1 MNKRLLVSLSA
12 AAILSV
18 GTATLVNN
26 VENDTAVV
34 QAAVHK
40 KKLTK
45 NAYIYNVR
53 GKRVGKK
60 VLKKGKTVKILGT
73 KKIHGK
79 KYYRI
84 GKNQYVRTA
93 NFVVKHS
100 ASTTSINAGTSSNP
114 TGTVTTN
121 SSMSNKEFAT
131 TSSKGHSAFPTS
143 KSTGSKTST
152 SSSSKSNS
160 SSSTSSN
167 KSDDS
172 TNVSGVRYNTK
183 KSSMDNAP
191 TLSAED
197 ERIARKYKNKS
208 VYYTDDEVQQIEDRL
223 WQNIQ
228 NYRVSKGYPAFKT
241 NLELT
246 NLAQQS
252 QIPGTKEFNR
262 FDTKYS
268 QNTDEIKSY
277 LPGLAALG
285 MDMGKAEVDSN
296 FYSVWSYWNTYMKSN
311 IGKDTPTEVADAIF
325 EVLKRDDSRF
335 SKMIY
340 GWKEHH
346 AYAALSVHY
355 YVSHLGYS
363 QNSIGISFFTADGTS
378 PEWINAWNKAN

>member
-1 MNKRLLVSLSA
+1 MNKRLLVSLRA

-26 VENDTAVV
+26 VENDTAVG

-45 NAYIYNVR
+45 NAYVYNAR

-93 NFVVKHS
+93 NFVVKR
-100 ASTTSINAGTSSNP
+100 STTSIKASSSSNV

-121 SSMSNKEFAT
+121 SSMSNKEFTT

-143 KSTGSKTST
+143 KSTGSKAST
-152 SSSSKSNS
+152 SVSSKSNS

-167 KSDDS
+167 KSNDD

-183 KSSMDNAP
+183 KSS
-191 TLSAED
+191 TLYGPMSAEQ
-197 ERIARKYKNKS
+197 EKAARKWHKLRGEL
-208 VYYTDDEVQQIEDRL
+208 YYTDDQIQQIEDRL

-228 NYRVSKGYPAFKT
+228 NYRVSKGYSAFKT
-241 NLELT
+241 NSELT
-246 NLAQQS
+246 NLAQKAQV
-252 QIPGTKEFNR
+252 PGTPEFKR

-268 QNTDEIKSY
+268 QNTNDIKAFV
-277 LPGLAALG
+277 PGLAALG

-296 FYSVWSYWNTYMKSN
+296 FYAVWSYWNTYMKAE
-311 IGKDTPTEVADAIF
+311 IGKDTPTEAADAIF
-325 EVLKRDDSRF
+325 DVLKRDDSRF

-340 GWKEHH
+340 GWKQNH
-346 AYAALSVHY
+346 AYAALSVHFY
-355 YVSHLGYS
+355 YDGADK
-363 QNSIGISFFTADGTS
+363 NSVGISFFTADGTS

>member
-45 NAYIYNVR
+45 NAYVYNAR

-93 NFVVKHS
+93 NFVVKR
-100 ASTTSINAGTSSNP
+100 STTSIKASSSSNV

-121 SSMSNKEFAT
+121 SSMSNKEFTT

-143 KSTGSKTST
+143 KSVGSKTST
-152 SSSSKSNS
+152 SGSSKSNS
-160 SSSTSSN
+160 SNSTSSN
-167 KSDDS
+167 KSNDD

-197 ERIARKYKNKS
+197 ERIARKYMNKS
-208 VYYTDDEVQQIEDRL
+208 VYFTDEEVQQIEDRL

-241 NLELT
+241 NSELT
-246 NLAQQS
+246 NLAQQA
-252 QIPGTKEFNR
+252 QVPGTREFQR
-262 FDTKYS
+262 FTDKIS
-268 QNTDEIKSY
+268 QNTNEIKAY
-277 LPGLAALG
+277 VPNLAALG
-285 MDMGKAEVDSN
+285 MDQAIGYVDSTIYGLN
-296 FYSVWSYWNTYMKSN
+296 AKGFS
-311 IGKDTPTEVADAIF
+311 IGGDFTHKGWKPAQVADKLF
-325 EVLKRDDSRF
+325 EMMKNSDGFESRLL
-335 SKMIY
+335 Y
-340 GWKEHH
+340 GWKERN
-346 AYAALSVHY
+346 AYASLSMHY
-355 YVSHLGYS
+355 YVGHTGYS
-363 QNSIGISFFTADGTS
+363 RNSVGISFFTADGTS

>member
-45 NAYIYNVR
+45 NAYVYNAR

-93 NFVVKHS
+93 NFVVKR
-100 ASTTSINAGTSSNP
+100 STTSIKASSSSNVA
-114 TGTVTTN
+114 GTVTTN
-121 SSMSNKEFAT
+121 SNGEFTT

-167 KSDDS
+167 KSDDN

-183 KSSMDNAP
+183 KSSWDIAP
-191 TLSAED
+191 ILSAED
-197 ERIARKYKNKS
+197 ERFARKYMNKS
-208 VYYTDDEVQQIEDRL
+208 VYFTDEEVQQIEDRL
-223 WQNIQ
+223 WQDIQ

-246 NLAQQS
+246 NLAQQA
-252 QIPGTKEFNR
+252 QVPGTREFQR
-262 FDTKYS
+262 FTDKIS
-268 QNTDEIKSY
+268 QNTNEIKAYVPS
-277 LPGLAALG
+277 LAALG
-285 MDMGKAEVDSN
+285 MDQAIGYVDSTIYGLN
-296 FYSVWSYWNTYMKSN
+296 AKGFT
-311 IGKDTPTEVADAIF
+311 IGGDFTHKGWKPAQVADKLF
-325 EVLKRDDSRF
+325 EMMKNSDGFESRLL
-335 SKMIY
+335 Y
-340 GWKEHH
+340 GWKERN
-346 AYAALSVHY
+346 AYASLSMHY

-363 QNSIGISFFTADGTS
+363 GNSVGISFFTVDGTS